1 MLLAGVSA
9 DCLRIAGNLEV
20 SENLDER
27 VIAEYQ
33 IQRRLPAMQ
42 YSAEAG
48 LGSDGSES
56 EQPFE

>member
-42 YSAEAG
+42 YSAEAR
-48 LGSDGSES
+48 LGSNGSES